1 MNFYS
6 YFIIF
11 LHEFSVSLVDSL
23 VFLFGSHDLNCQL
36 PMHTPAYT
44 HWIRTRRKMRTVQK
58 SLCSLSLNI
67 FPEEDR
73 PIRHEKLSSSVVP
86 LEAQLC
92 HFEWLSHTQRN
103 THDFCVSTVL
113 PISVPSSCVSVRQPI
128 PHMHIIISVSSCIVT
143 FAEHVLHLKSPLPC

>member
-1 MNFYS
+1 MNFQFLWLILWCS
-6 YFIIF
+6 YLGLMTSIASSPCTHQHP
-11 LHEFSVSLVDSL
+11 LT
-23 VFLFGSHDLNCQL
+23 GS
-36 PMHTPAYT
+36 
-44 HWIRTRRKMRTVQK
+44 RTRRNMRTVQK

-73 PIRHEKLSSSVVP
+73 PIGHEKLSSSVVP